1 MKTLNELI
9 NKRKAGLNDISSTYI
24 AQDLLDIIHNGMTFI
39 DPLDSKDIQEAK
51 EYNNECDAEIREM
64 FEENINLKN
73 LPF

>member
-1 MKTLNELI
+1 MNQLNRLI
-9 NKRKAGLNDISSTYI
+9 NDRKRRLNDLSANYV
-24 AQDLLDIIHNGMTFI
+24 AHDLLDLIWNGGFMV